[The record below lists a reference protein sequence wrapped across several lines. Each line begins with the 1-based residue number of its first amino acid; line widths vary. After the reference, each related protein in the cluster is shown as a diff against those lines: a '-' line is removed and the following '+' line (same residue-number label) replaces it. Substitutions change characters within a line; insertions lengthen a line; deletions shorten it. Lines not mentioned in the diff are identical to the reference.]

1 MKKITMFSSVL
12 ASALMLVVASCS
24 SEDVAGVDAQNG
36 KGATSYLAVNIEN
49 VGSAPASRSYNKGNG
64 TYEDGTEAESKI
76 NNVRFYFFNGDG
88 TPYLLVNDDPEK
100 TPVNFLEREL
110 RTDDMD
116 GNDHDHTAEI
126 KTKAMLVLKGETK
139 AVPASV
145 IAVINPAA
153 LDNSTLHSG
162 TMTLSELRTSATGS
176 KFNDKT
182 EGFVMS
188 NSVYESAGQDVC
200 STPVANHVFAT
211 SEAALKQP
219 VDIYVERVNAKVNA
233 RIDATYKRDGE
244 TTPAWTKNTEEGQYK
259 DKYQI
264 KVGDIEV
271 TTYEDTRS
279 LTASSTTKKYPV
291 YAVVQGWQL
300 ADANGKAEVCKQIK
314 TSWYAGDLGI
324 NPWTTSDYHRCFWS
338 KSVPFNTGEVEGV
351 NRPVNPKFED
361 IKQSLSD
368 EFSTTPVYTLPNT
381 PDEVVTNPKTSLNNL
396 TKLIVAAKLV
406 YKDENNTYHP
416 AQVCQ
421 YRGLTYLGEEAVKKN
436 IVSGFQKYLKKTT
449 TTTTGDVYN
458 PIEPSDITFKTVS
471 SSSTVKDYEVVATL
485 ASTVGELYVKDGE
498 TTYKAVKK
506 DVVNAELEKEEAQVR
521 PDGFTYYYTPIQ
533 HLGEAGKLG
542 EYGIVRNHSYQVTI
556 QNIQGFGTPVYNPD
570 QEIDPMIPSD
580 DNTYLAAR
588 INVLSWRVVSSNV
601 DLDQTK

>member
-1 MKKITMFSSVL
+1 MKKFTMLSSVL
-12 ASALMLVVASCS
+12 VSALMLTIASCS
-24 SEDVAGVDAQNG
+24 SEDVAGDDAQIG
-36 KGATSYLAVNIEN
+36 KGTTSFLAVNIEN
-49 VGSAPASRSYNKGNG
+49 VGSAPASRSYNQGNG
-64 TYEDGTEAESKI
+64 TYEDGSEAESKI

-100 TPVNFLEREL
+100 TPVNFLEREIE
-110 RTDDMD
+110 TDDMN

-126 KTKAMLVLKGETK
+126 TTKAMLVLKGETK

-200 STPVANHVFAT
+200 STPVANSVFAT
-211 SEAALKQP
+211 SEEALKKP

-233 RIDATYKRDGE
+233 KIDATYIRDGE
-244 TTPAWTKNTEEGQYK
+244 TTPAWTNNEG
-259 DKYQI
+259 KYQI
-264 KVGDIEV
+264 KVGSIDV
-271 TTYEDTRS
+271 TTYDENTNATPTIDT
-279 LTASSTTKKYPV
+279 YPV

-300 ADANGKAEVCKQIK
+300 ADANGKAELCKQIN
-314 TSWYAGDLGI
+314 TSWYAGELGI
-324 NPWTTSDYHRCFWS
+324 SPWTTSDYHRCFWS
-338 KSVPFNTGEVEGV
+338 KSVPFTSGAQGGV
-351 NRPVNPKFED
+351 NHPVNPTFNG
-361 IKQSLSD
+361 ITQSLTD
-368 EFSTTPVYTLPNT
+368 EFSADPVYTLPNT
-381 PDEVVTNPKTSLNNL
+381 PDVVVANPKTSVNTL

-406 YKDENNTYHP
+406 YKDKNNTYHP

-421 YRGLTYLGEEAVKKN
+421 YRGLTYLGEDAVKKQ
-436 IVSGFQKYLKKTT
+436 IVSSFGQYFKKTT
-449 TTTTGDVYN
+449 TESGDVYKS
-458 PIEPSDITFKTVS
+458 IEASDIAFKTVVPGSPES
-471 SSSTVKDYEVVATL
+471 SEVKNYEVVATL

-498 TTYKAVKK
+498 TTYKPVKK

-556 QNIQGFGTPVYNPD
+556 QNIQGYGTPVYDPD
-570 QEIDPMIPSD
+570 KVIDPMIPSD

>member
-1 MKKITMFSSVL
+1 MKKFTMLSSVL
-12 ASALMLVVASCS
+12 ASALMLTVASCS
-24 SEDVAGVDAQNG
+24 SEDVAGGDAQNG

-49 VGSAPASRSYNKGNG
+49 VGSAPASRGYDKGDG

-88 TPYLLVNDDPEK
+88 TPYLLDNNGSEK
-100 TPVNFLEREL
+100 QPVNFLDQKVE
-110 RTDDMD
+110 TA

-126 KTKAMLVLKGETK
+126 KTKAVLVLKGETK

-145 IAVINPAA
+145 IAVINPEV
-153 LDNSTLHSG
+153 LDNTTLQSG

-176 KFNDKT
+176 KFYDKNG
-182 EGFVMS
+182 GFVMS

-200 STPVANHVFAT
+200 STPVANSVFAT
-211 SEAALKQP
+211 AEDATKNP

-233 RIDATYKRDGE
+233 RIDADYVRTNE
-244 TTPAWTKNTEEGQYK
+244 TEKAWSKNTE

-271 TTYEDTRS
+271 TTYEENTN
-279 LTASSTTKKYPV
+279 AAPTKNTYPV

-300 ADANGKAEVCKQIK
+300 ADADGKAELCKQIS
-314 TSWYAGDLGI
+314 TSWYAGELGI
-324 NPWTTSDYHRCFWS
+324 SPWTTSDYHRCFWS
-338 KSVPFNTGEVEGV
+338 KSVPITSGQQGGV
-351 NRPVNPKFED
+351 NRPVNPTFKG
-361 IKQSLSD
+361 ITQSLSAD
-368 EFSTTPVYTLPNT
+368 FKEPVYTLPNT
-381 PDEVVTNPKTSLNNL
+381 PDQVVKNPKTSINYL

-406 YKDENNTYHP
+406 YLDKDSKYKT

-421 YRGLTYLGEEAVKKN
+421 YRGLTYLGEDAVKKQ
-436 IVSGFQKYLKKTT
+436 IVGGFAKYFKKTA
-449 TTTTGDVYN
+449 TGYQS
-458 PIEPSDITFKTVS
+458 IEASDITFKTVS
-471 SSSTVKDYEVVATL
+471 ESSTVKDYEVVATL

-498 TTYKAVKK
+498 TYKTVSK

-521 PDGFTYYYTPIQ
+521 PDGFTYYYTPIK
-533 HLGEAGKLG
+533 HLGDAGKLG

-556 QNIQGFGTPVYNPD
+556 QNIKGFGTPVYDPKK
-570 QEIDPMIPSD
+570 EIDPMVPSD
-580 DNTYLAAR
+580 ENTYLAAS
-588 INVLSWRVVSSNV
+588 IKVLSWRVVSSKV

>member
-1 MKKITMFSSVL
+1 MKKFTMFSSVL

-49 VGSAPASRSYNKGNG
+49 VGSAPASRSYNQGNG
-64 TYEDGTEAESKI
+64 TYEDGSEAESKI

-110 RTDDMD
+110 GTDDMA
-116 GNDHDHTAEI
+116 GNDHDHTAAI
-126 KTKAMLVLKGETK
+126 TTKAMLVLKGETK

-182 EGFVMS
+182 KGFVMS

-200 STPVANHVFAT
+200 STPVANSVFAT
-211 SEAALKQP
+211 EKEAMSKP

-233 RIDATYKRDGE
+233 KIDANYPADKTEK
-244 TTPAWTKNTEEGQYK
+244 AWTKNEDG
-259 DKYQI
+259 KYQI
-264 KVGDIEV
+264 KVGSIDV
-271 TTYEDTRS
+271 TTYEANANATP
-279 LTASSTTKKYPV
+279 TTNRYPV

-300 ADANGKAEVCKQIK
+300 ADANGKAELCKQIN
-314 TSWYAGDLGI
+314 TSWYAGELGI
-324 NPWTTSDYHRCFWS
+324 SPWTTSDYHRCFWS
-338 KSVPFNTGEVEGV
+338 KSVPFTSGAQGGANH
-351 NRPVNPKFED
+351 PLNPTFNG
-361 IKQSLSD
+361 ITQSLSD
-368 EFSTTPVYTLPNT
+368 DFSAEPVYTLPNT
-381 PDEVVTNPKTSLNNL
+381 PDEVVTNPKTSDNTL

-406 YKDENNTYHP
+406 YKDKNNTYHP

-421 YRGLTYLGEEAVKKN
+421 YRGLTYLGEEAVKKQ
-436 IVSGFQKYLKKTT
+436 IVGGFARYFKKTT
-449 TTTTGDVYN
+449 TGGVDVYKS
-458 PIEPSDITFKTVS
+458 IDASDIAFKTVPGS
-471 SSSTVKDYEVVATL
+471 SEVKDYEVVAKL
-485 ASTVGELYVKDGE
+485 ADDNVELWVKNGQE
-498 TTYKAVKK
+498 YTKANNAI
-506 DVVNAELEKEEAQVR
+506 VNAALAKEEAQVR
-521 PDGFTYYYTPIQ
+521 STEGATYYYTPIK
-533 HLGEAGKLG
+533 HLGTPGKLG

-570 QEIDPMIPSD
+570 QEIDPIVPSD
-580 DNTYLAAR
+580 NNTYLAAS
-588 INVLSWRVVSSNV
+588 IKVLSWRVVSSTV
-601 DLDQTK
+601 DLDSTK

>member
-1 MKKITMFSSVL
+1 MLSSVL
-12 ASALMLVVASCS
+12 ASVLMLTVASCS
-24 SEDVAGVDAQNG
+24 SEDVAGGDSQND
-36 KGATSYLAVNIEN
+36 KGTTSFLAVNIEN
-49 VGSAPASRSYNKGNG
+49 VGSAPASRSNDPYDKGD
-64 TYEDGTEAESKI
+64 YEDGTEAERKI

-110 RTDDMD
+110 GTDDMN

-200 STPVANHVFAT
+200 STPVANSVFDTADK
-211 SEAALKQP
+211 ALSKP

-233 RIDATYKRDGE
+233 KIDANYKRDGE
-244 TTPAWTKNTEEGQYK
+244 TENAWTQNEEG
-259 DKYQI
+259 KYQI
-264 KVGDIEV
+264 KVGSIDVITYDETANTAPTK
-271 TTYEDTRS
+271 TT
-279 LTASSTTKKYPV
+279 YPV

-300 ADANGKAEVCKQIK
+300 ADADGKAELCKQIK
-314 TSWYAGDLGI
+314 TSWYDGGLGI
-324 NPWTTSDYHRCFWS
+324 SPWTTSDYHRCFWS
-338 KSVPFNTGEVEGV
+338 ESVPFTTGAGA
-351 NRPVNPKFED
+351 NRPVNPTFNG
-361 IKQSLSD
+361 ITQSLSD
-368 EFSTTPVYTLPNT
+368 DFSAEPVYTLPNT
-381 PDEVVTNPKTSLNNL
+381 PDKVVTNPKTSDNTL

-406 YKDENNTYHP
+406 YKDKNNTYHP

-421 YRGLTYLGEEAVKKN
+421 YRGLTYLGEEAVKKQ
-436 IVSGFQKYLKKTT
+436 IVGGFARYFKKTT
-449 TTTTGDVYN
+449 TGGVDVYKS
-458 PIEPSDITFKTVS
+458 IDASDIAFKTVPGS
-471 SSSTVKDYEVVATL
+471 SEVKDYEVVAKL
-485 ASTVGELYVKDGE
+485 ADDNVELWEKNGQEY
-498 TTYKAVKK
+498 TKANNAI
-506 DVVNAELEKEEAQVR
+506 VNAALAKEEAQVR
-521 PDGFTYYYTPIQ
+521 STEGATYYYTPIK
-533 HLGEAGKLG
+533 HLGTPGKLG

-570 QEIDPMIPSD
+570 QEIDPIVPSD
-580 DNTYLAAR
+580 NNTYLAAK
-588 INVLSWRVVSSNV
+588 INVLSWRVVSSTVN
-601 DLDQTK
+601 LDKTEKK